1 MTSPRRALVVIDV
14 QQQYFSGPL
23 EVQHPPHAESLPRIT
38 AALDAANEAGVP
50 VAAFQHTTA
59 AGAPVFDPTTPQWQ
73 LHPEV
78 EQRLRPGSFRSEKQ
92 FGTVFAGTGL
102 VDWLRERDVDTLTL
116 VGYMTN
122 NCVLASAAEAE
133 THGLSVEV
141 LRRHRRHQHHQ
152 RGRLRRR
159 PERAHHAARPAEL
172 QLGRRRRHRPVG
184 PGGRCRDPVVRV
196 QPGGLSGAGRG
207 PHSRLTAPNA
217 PQRACATAEVPTP
230 SSRRGSSTE
239 LGDAPTRSRRQRW

>member
-23 EVQHPPHAESLPRIT
+23 EVQHPPPAESLPRIT
-38 AALDAANEAGVP
+38 AALDAANGAGVP

-78 EQRLRPGSFRSEKQ
+78 EQRLQPGSFRSQKQ

-102 VDWLRERDVDTLTL
+102 LEWLRERDIDTLTL

-141 LRRHRRHQHHQ
+141 LSDATGAINITNEAGSVDARTVHTTLLALLNSNWAAVADTDQWIQ
-152 RGRLRRR
+152 AVGSGATLTGSNLVVS
-159 PERAHHAARPAEL
+159 AAQGAAR
-172 QLGRRRRHRPVG
+172 
-184 PGGRCRDPVVRV
+184 
-196 QPGGLSGAGRG
+196 
-207 PHSRLTAPNA
+207 TAA
-217 PQRACATAEVPTP
+217 
-230 SSRRGSSTE
+230 
-239 LGDAPTRSRRQRW
+239 